1 MWSFGSYH
9 AVGFLYPKILYS
21 MKNIEKLANH
31 IAKNGPDGMLVHT
44 IPGTSNWIICQKIDE
59 DKWMLTLA
67 DPMGDVTFNL
77 GTVSDKDHTALWIE
91 ITRMEIENKV
101 SQIKQSKKLT
111 IEDEKV
117 RLEKKMSRID
127 SENESK
133 D

>member
-1 MWSFGSYH
+1 
-9 AVGFLYPKILYS
+9 